1 MSILNHF
8 NGQELTNDQ
17 QELLTELESFL
28 EARYAPVFLLKGY
41 AGTGKSYV
49 MAGVTRYLSWLGKVM
64 SLIPSILLMS
74 HQ

>member
-28 EARYAPVFLLKGY
+28 EARYSMK
-41 AGTGKSYV
+41 K
-49 MAGVTRYLSWLGKVM
+49 TRNQSMNTLRGSLIVSPTLTPTVM

-74 HQ
+74 RQ